1 MLPGALMSMTITDL
15 NAAPRTEPGIDAERR
30 RGRGAVSNHTG
41 RYEAAAKEAFDD
53 GWDSIAS
60 LEPFRTNVRMET
72 AKSIIATNDSP
83 DISFDQSINPYRGC
97 EHGCVYCYARP
108 THCFL
113 GHSAGLDFET
123 ELYVK
128 SNAAALLEKELGR
141 RGYVPKTI
149 ALGAVTDPYQPIER
163 TYQISRQVLEVLER
177 ANHPVGIVTKSATV
191 TRDIDILSRMAARG
205 LVKVALSVTTLDR
218 DLARRLEPRAATPS
232 RRLEAIKT
240 LTAAGIPTQ
249 VMVAPII
256 PGLNDHEIEAIL
268 QASYEAGARQAGY
281 VLLRLPLELK
291 QIFREWL
298 LVEYPDRAAKV
309 VKLLRSMHGGQ
320 DYVATFGLRQ
330 RGQGPYAAL
339 IGDRFR
345 VMSRRLGLN
354 ATRVTLRTDLFRP
367 PVASGQQMQLL

>member
-1 MLPGALMSMTITDL
+1 MT
-15 NAAPRTEPGIDAERR
+15 AANSAIDHDDPAQEAVAGIVAERR

-41 RYEAAAKEAFDD
+41 RYEMATKQSFDD
-53 GWDSIAS
+53 GWDSLVS
-60 LEPFRTNVRMET
+60 LEPFRTNVRIET
-72 AKSIIATNDSP
+72 AKSIITTNDSP

-108 THCFL
+108 THCYL

-128 SNAAALLEKELGR
+128 GNAATLLEKELGR
-141 RGYVPKTI
+141 RGYVTKTI

-163 TYQISRQVLEVLER
+163 TYQISRQVLEVLDR
-177 ANHPVGIVTKSATV
+177 TNHPVGIVTKSATI
-191 TRDIDILSRMAARG
+191 TRDIDILGRMASRG

-218 DLARRLEPRAATPS
+218 DLARRLEPRAATPG
-232 RRLEAIKT
+232 RRLDAIKA
-240 LTAAGIPTQ
+240 LTEAGIPTQ

-256 PGLNDHEIEAIL
+256 PGLNDHEIETIL
-268 QASYEAGARQAGY
+268 AAAYDAGARQAGY

-298 LVEYPDRAAKV
+298 MTEYPDRAAKV
-309 VKLLRSMHGGQ
+309 IKLLRSMYGGQ

-339 IGDRFR
+339 IADRFR
-345 VMSRRLGLN
+345 GMSRRLGLN
-354 ATRVTLRTDLFRP
+354 ATRVTLRTDLFRA
-367 PVASGQQMQLL
+367 PVTKGKQMQLL

>member
-1 MLPGALMSMTITDL
+1 MDETLFDTAL
-15 NAAPRTEPGIDAERR
+15 GIVAERR
-30 RGRGAVSNHTG
+30 HGRGAVSNHTG
-41 RYEAAAKEAFDD
+41 RFEATSTEAFDD

-60 LEPFRTNVRMET
+60 LEPFRTNIRMET
-72 AKSIIATNDSP
+72 AKSIIASNDSP

-108 THCFL
+108 THCYL
-113 GHSAGLDFET
+113 GHSAGIDFET

-128 SNAAALLEKELGR
+128 GNAAALLEKELGR

-163 TYQISRQVLEVLER
+163 TYQISRQVLEVLDR
-177 ANHPVGIVTKSATV
+177 ANHPVGIVNKSATV
-191 TRDIDILSRMAARG
+191 TRDIDILSRMASRG

-218 DLARRLEPRAATPS
+218 GLARRLEPRAATPA
-232 RRLEAIKT
+232 RRLEAIRT

-249 VMVAPII
+249 VMVAPMI

-268 QASYEAGARQAGY
+268 DASHTAGARQAGY

-298 LVEYPDRAAKV
+298 LTEYPDRAAKV
-309 VKLLRSMHGGQ
+309 IKLLRSMHGGQ
-320 DYVATFGLRQ
+320 DYVATFGVRQ
-330 RGQGPYAAL
+330 RGRGPYAAL

-345 VMSRRLGLN
+345 SATRRLGLN
-354 ATRVTLRTDLFRP
+354 ATRITLRTDLFRV
-367 PVASGQQMQLL
+367 PVANGQQMRLF